1 MSSPSSTYST
11 LSDGQ
16 QILIR
21 HLSSKDIPRI
31 REMHVRTV
39 LMFDPFDRTNDHP
52 QNSILGLNLP
62 NSFYQQLLF
71 HPTRL
76 CLVAVPF
83 SSSPSLH
90 HTVENHGEPV
100 AFISAALHNPT
111 NDLSISLRSSTTTL
125 KSRRSASE
133 DAVEMH
139 VLTIGVSPAFR
150 RQHLATRLLKEAV
163 RAIQTQARV
172 AAQTPVIAQC
182 SLDNIV
188 EEDEDAESEIW
199 GKEMKVTVHLPV
211 ADEEGRK
218 FWEGIGL
225 TEQGEVKLPN
235 ARAGPWRESMRVTG
249 RVAA

>member
-1 MSSPSSTYST
+1 MSYF
-11 LSDGQ
+11 
-16 QILIR
+16 
-21 HLSSKDIPRI
+21 PRI
-31 REMHVRTV
+31 WA
-39 LMFDPFDRTNDHP
+39 NSHP
-52 QNSILGLNLP
+52 QSSILGLNLP
-62 NSFYQQLLF
+62 SSFYQQLLL

-100 AFISAALHNPT
+100 AFITTALHVPT
-111 NDLSISLRSSTTTL
+111 NDLSLSLRSTTTSL

-133 DAVEMH
+133 NAVEMH

-172 AAQTPVIAQC
+172 AAQMPVVAQC
-182 SLDNIV
+182 SLDNVV
-188 EEDEDAESEIW
+188 EDDEDAESEVW
-199 GKEMKVTVHLPV
+199 GKEMNVTVHLPA
-211 ADEEGRK
+211 ADGEGRK

-225 TEQGEVKLPN
+225 KEQGGVRLPD
-235 ARAGPWRESMRVTG
+235 ARAGPWRDSVRVTG